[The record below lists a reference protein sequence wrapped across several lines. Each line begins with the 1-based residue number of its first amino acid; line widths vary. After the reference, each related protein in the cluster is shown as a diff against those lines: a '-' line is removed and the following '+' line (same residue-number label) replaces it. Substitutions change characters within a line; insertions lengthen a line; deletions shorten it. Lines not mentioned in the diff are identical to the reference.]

1 MKSEECAEKAF
12 HNLGYESVRLAAPE
26 TASTERPGNRA
37 SDAEHARK
45 WGLKVG
51 DVVGTCYDAFSGL
64 LLKTLTLRYIGDQAI
79 VFDKK
84 QWKVFPT
91 KAQLRLTSLLLP
103 HGGTEERTVSE
114 LWGSSWWLLKPRH
127 DWWKILEDK
136 EEAKP
141 EEPTAETGSRD
152 GWVTGLRKTIV
163 GLRPKIIRGSL
174 ILDMSARRLETTAW
188 YRCYSSFDR
197 RCTRSYLLSAEHHLC
212 LASAHARYQQLLE
225 KVKEAPNEQP
235 R

>member
-1 MKSEECAEKAF
+1 MRSEECAEKAF
-12 HNLGYESVRLAAPE
+12 HNLGYESVSLAAPE
-26 TASTERPGNRA
+26 TASTERPGNRG

-51 DVVGTCYDAFSGL
+51 DVVGTCYDGFSGL

-84 QWKVFPT
+84 QWSVSFNPQLR
-91 KAQLRLTSLLLP
+91 QLRLTSLLLP

-114 LWGSSWWLLKPRH
+114 LWGSTWWLLKPMH
-127 DWWKILEDK
+127 DRWKILLEGE

-141 EEPTAETGSRD
+141 EEPTAEVGSRD
-152 GWVTGLRKTIV
+152 GWVTGLRETIV
-163 GLRPKIIRGSL
+163 GPRPKIVRGSL
-174 ILDMSARRLETTAW
+174 ILDVSARRLETIAW
-188 YRCYSSFDR
+188 YRCYSSFDKHV
-197 RCTRSYLLSAEHHLC
+197 TRFYLISAEHHTC

-225 KVKEAPNEQP
+225 KVKEKS
-235 R
+235 